1 VHVCHLGCH
10 RCPAEGCRC
19 RAARAGDALAAVAA
33 SALILAR
40 AVAARAVAAHKA
52 AGAGQALLH
61 WPSSGTHLIHTDG
74 GISIMCDGCCVNVWD
89 AVAAVP
95 QCKQCSLYTEVF
107 LYNVLQ
113 YIQNIM
119 CSMIHFASFA
129 EYLSKGAHL
138 QSSCPEAGSSG
149 WGQAGCRPGPKGAF
163 PGSLAGPV
171 ALEPSACGA
180 AVAEGVAAL
189 LTNHLSLELIHCH
202 GTLHPCTNVF
212 FQWLPLS
219 VITQLMSMNDMPFID

>member
-1 VHVCHLGCH
+1 
-10 RCPAEGCRC
+10 
-19 RAARAGDALAAVAA
+19 
-33 SALILAR
+33 
-40 AVAARAVAAHKA
+40 
-52 AGAGQALLH
+52 
-61 WPSSGTHLIHTDG
+61 
-74 GISIMCDGCCVNVWD
+74 MCDGCCVNVWD

-189 LTNHLSLELIHCH
+189 HGEGTQADLTAAE
-202 GTLHPCTNVF
+202 
-212 FQWLPLS
+212 
-219 VITQLMSMNDMPFID
+219 QLGGLAAAGIGCAAD